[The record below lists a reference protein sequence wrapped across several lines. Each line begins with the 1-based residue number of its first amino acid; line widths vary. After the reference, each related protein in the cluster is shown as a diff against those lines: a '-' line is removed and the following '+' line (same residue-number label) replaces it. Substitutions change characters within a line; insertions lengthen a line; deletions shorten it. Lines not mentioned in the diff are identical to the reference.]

1 MLPGWLIQVLPSL
14 CFFPDED
21 LNGLEVDK
29 DLIEVNNITRA
40 WVALQDT
47 TIQRSLSSIETGVM
61 CLHKLCDLIFSGNRK
76 KTAKEKHA
84 GI

>member
-21 LNGLEVDK
+21 LNGLEVDE
-29 DLIEVNNITRA
+29 DLIEVKNITGA
-40 WVALQDT
+40 WVVLQDT
-47 TIQRSLSSIETGVM
+47 MIRKSMSSIETGVM
-61 CLHKLCDLIFSGNRK
+61 RLHKLCDLIFSGNRK